1 MAMRRLF
8 LEILLVRPC
17 ERYSTMLEETCEDHV
32 AMTLRLHEIG
42 PYFDAFCYELKR
54 KNKVA

>member
-1 MAMRRLF
+1 MRRLF